1 MFSGCQRL
9 FLGKNGRHRLNSFK
23 FDPSLTNE
31 MRRSL
36 NLSDVAVNSAN
47 GARDFV
53 TEILRPCYLQNGD
66 NLPKL
71 SPTTI
76 DIFLEAALSRRHQ
89 PIQGANNVGD
99 HRRQFREKAGSCFPN
114 SSSPYDPSA

>member
-9 FLGKNGRHRLNSFK
+9 FLGKNGRHRLNAFK

-36 NLSDVAVNSAN
+36 NLSDIAVNSAN

-53 TEILRPCYLQNGD
+53 TVQPNWLRR
-66 NLPKL
+66 
-71 SPTTI
+71 
-76 DIFLEAALSRRHQ
+76 ALSFAFLRNSNFAGEETGKYYALVTCKTGIMFHHCHQ
-89 PIQGANNVGD
+89 Q
-99 HRRQFREKAGSCFPN
+99 Q
-114 SSSPYDPSA
+114 